1 MGPSYWSP
9 AIGRQVGTAVLV
21 SDNLS
26 GQILD
31 WRKDSGERTLS
42 LSVKVGNRKI
52 NLVNIYVPTNRT
64 ESKVFFENLHEFIL
78 PVDGVIIGSD
88 FNCY

>member
-1 MGPSYWSP
+1 MQHPLPELEDGELLDKRETLKRKDPP
-9 AIGRQVGTAVLV
+9 P
-21 SDNLS
+21 
-26 GQILD
+26 D
-31 WRKDSGERTLS
+31 WRKDSGERILS

-52 NLVNIYVPTNRT
+52 NLVNIYVPTNLT